1 MTPMMI
7 LRLSKEKSQKLN
19 PKRTLTRSTLI
30 DHKLLLQLK
39 KKLRFSPLQVL
50 PKLKVN
56 SLTLKLVEI
65 KRITKLNVV
74 EEEVVTE
81 VAAVEV
87 ANGEIKQE
95 KLEMAVEVAVS
106 ILDLALL
113 TRLMPRV
120 PLVLKNKA
128 SEINVRESQMK
139 VKTAV
144 NMRDLTEEMA
154 PERLVV
160 VEKISRMVIASPEVI
175 KLRKNQKRRSKK
187 KLLLKRKRRSLNL
200 NMKKL
205 SLE

>member
-1 MTPMMI
+1 MMI

>member
-95 KLEMAVEVAVS
+95 KLVMAVEVAVS

>member
-1 MTPMMI
+1 
-7 LRLSKEKSQKLN
+7 
-19 PKRTLTRSTLI
+19 
-30 DHKLLLQLK
+30 
-39 KKLRFSPLQVL
+39 
-50 PKLKVN
+50 
-56 SLTLKLVEI
+56 
-65 KRITKLNVV
+65 
-74 EEEVVTE
+74 
-81 VAAVEV
+81 
-87 ANGEIKQE
+87 
-95 KLEMAVEVAVS
+95 
-106 ILDLALL
+106 
-113 TRLMPRV
+113 MPRV

>member
-1 MTPMMI
+1 
-7 LRLSKEKSQKLN
+7 
-19 PKRTLTRSTLI
+19 
-30 DHKLLLQLK
+30 
-39 KKLRFSPLQVL
+39 
-50 PKLKVN
+50 
-56 SLTLKLVEI
+56 
-65 KRITKLNVV
+65 
-74 EEEVVTE
+74 
-81 VAAVEV
+81 
-87 ANGEIKQE
+87 
-95 KLEMAVEVAVS
+95 VAVS

-160 VEKISRMVIASPEVI
+160 EEKISRMVIASPEVI

-205 SLE
+205 SSE